1 MTGIQKKCAVQQSY
15 RVHFTDFDVY
25 LFNSYVEFVDS
36 SSKLNDSE
44 NYPQLMAMCKT
55 SGVRVTKV
63 VFRGYFAAP
72 KIQASHDQAISRR
85 TDLQLKVCCSQT
97 PWEVFQLKMVK
108 FVSQFTL
115 SQKSKSH
122 QRSRSPFTIQANNF

>member
-1 MTGIQKKCAVQQSY
+1 MSMTGIQKKCAVQQSY
-15 RVHFTDFDVY
+15 CVHFSDFDVY

-85 TDLQLKVCCSQT
+85 TDLQLKVCCSQILCGT
-97 PWEVFQLKMVK
+97 VFFYSFPVLWYVIDAKYA
-108 FVSQFTL
+108 
-115 SQKSKSH
+115 
-122 QRSRSPFTIQANNF
+122 RWAC